1 LRVAKKPFIRSCCA
15 AANGALGQAISGNE
29 GHMTKD
35 RAVSDQ
41 QCHDQ
46 RPGDAGRRLTRRAL
60 VRSALA
66 AGGGFAVGSGV
77 LRGFPTIWAQNIK
90 DVVLHHAGPPVTA
103 IPAIAEQASKDL
115 GFTVKMQAS
124 ENADLLNRF
133 LSQSSSI
140 DCADISLV
148 YMRYLIGRHVL
159 QAIPLSKFKYWNET
173 IPLFTKGEYP
183 DGRKVPQQGI
193 TPTMIMYATGPDGQK
208 VSPTPTEWVTAIP
221 TVTNGDTLGIRPDLT
236 GRKVTSWAD
245 LLSPDFKGKAA
256 LQDNPTIG
264 IIDVAM
270 AVEARGDIKYAK
282 KGNMTKD
289 EIDKTIGLMM
299 NIKQSGQFRS
309 FWSSFDQSVNLMASG
324 EVVIQSMWSPAV
336 AAVRSR
342 GIPCT
347 FQPLKEGYRG
357 WGYTLGVMN
366 HMTGLKLDCFY
377 EYMNWYTS
385 GFEGAF
391 IARQGYYSAQPEN
404 TRKFLTSAEY
414 DYWYGGKP
422 AATDILSPYG
432 KLMEK
437 AGNTRDGGSLWERL
451 GNIAVWN
458 SVMDEDRYITRR
470 WNEFITS

>member
-1 LRVAKKPFIRSCCA
+1 MRT
-15 AANGALGQAISGNE
+15 LGDGIS
-29 GHMTKD
+29 
-35 RAVSDQ
+35 
-41 QCHDQ
+41 
-46 RPGDAGRRLTRRAL
+46 RRT
-60 VRSALA
+60 
-66 AGGGFAVGSGV
+66 V
-77 LRGFPTIWAQNIK
+77 LRGAAAAAGAAAGSGAIRGFPMIWAQNIK
-90 DVVLHHAGPPVTA
+90 DVVLNHAGPPVTA
-103 IPAIAEQASKDL
+103 IPAIAEQATKDL
-115 GFTVKMQAS
+115 GFTVHMQAS

-133 LSQSSSI
+133 LSQSSTM

-148 YMRYLIGRHVL
+148 YMRYLIGRNVL
-159 QAIPLSKFKYWNET
+159 QAIPLSKFKYWDKT
-173 IPLFTKGEYP
+173 IPLLTKGEYP
-183 DGRKVPQQGI
+183 DGRKAPQQGI
-193 TPTMIMYATGPDGQK
+193 TPTMILYATGPDGQK
-208 VSPTPTEWVTAIP
+208 VTDGTPTEFVTGIP

-236 GRKVTSWAD
+236 GRKVESWAD

-270 AVEARGDIKYAK
+270 AVEARGDIKYGN
-282 KGNMTKD
+282 KGNMSKA
-289 EIDKTIGLMM
+289 EIDKTIDLMEQV
-299 NIKQSGQFRS
+299 KRDGQFRS

-357 WGYTLGVMN
+357 WGYTLGVMK
-366 HMTGLKLDCFY
+366 HVDGLKLDCFY

-385 GFEGAF
+385 GFQGSF
-391 IARQGYYSAQPEN
+391 IAREGYYSAQPEN
-404 TRKFLTSAEY
+404 ARKYLTQAEY

-422 AATDILSPYG
+422 AATDILSPFG

-437 AGNTRDGGSLWERL
+437 AGNVRDGGDIWTRL

-458 SVMDEDRYITRR
+458 SVMDEDRYLTRR